1 MWSGCGTRC
10 DVAAGAGQVS
20 LGEDTKKAGIYERTL
35 HGLAGLGISTAQGL
49 LRLFSL
55 LFS

>member
-1 MWSGCGTRC
+1 
-10 DVAAGAGQVS
+10 VAAGAGQVS